1 MKKCILILTCV
12 LGAFEMSGQTEGP
25 DLYNPDANGDGLV
38 TVEDL
43 VSLLG
48 VYGLPFESQLCP
60 CGGCD
65 AVPNW
70 EFASHGDT
78 LTAAQVAA
86 NLFVL
91 APDSIYLQA
100 HISPY
105 GEGYFPFLGD
115 TVLHYEPR
123 TLSRAWE
130 WDRTRTVAP
139 ARMLFTNELPV
150 QSSYSSLWLS
160 FMENMYNSSGY
171 DNYFVDN
178 YNASAMPNGGFLLQD
193 GEEVIDFEIDDVCE
207 EIGNDEF
214 WEILGGTLFIQI
226 AEHTYMNLEMG
237 PSHLTP
243 THLDPDN
250 AQWVFSYP
258 LDWVILSAA
267 PIGDIFTQE

>member
-1 MKKCILILTCV
+1 MKKCILILICV

-115 TVLHYEPR
+115 TLLHYDPR

-130 WDRTRTVAP
+130 WDRTRTADP
-139 ARMLFTNELPV
+139 ARMLFTDEVPSNGTANNRYV
-150 QSSYSSLWLS
+150 Y
-160 FMENMYNSSGY
+160 NMYNYSTSE
-171 DNYFVDN
+171 NYFVDN
-178 YNASAMPNGGFLLQD
+178 YNASEMPNGGFLLQD
-193 GEEVIDFEIDDVCE
+193 GEEVIDFEIDDV
-207 EIGNDEF
+207 
-214 WEILGGTLFIQI
+214 
-226 AEHTYMNLEMG
+226 
-237 PSHLTP
+237 
-243 THLDPDN
+243 
-250 AQWVFSYP
+250 
-258 LDWVILSAA
+258 
-267 PIGDIFTQE
+267 

>member
-91 APDSIYLQA
+91 
-100 HISPY
+100 
-105 GEGYFPFLGD
+105 
-115 TVLHYEPR
+115 
-123 TLSRAWE
+123 
-130 WDRTRTVAP
+130 
-139 ARMLFTNELPV
+139 
-150 QSSYSSLWLS
+150 
-160 FMENMYNSSGY
+160 
-171 DNYFVDN
+171 
-178 YNASAMPNGGFLLQD
+178 
-193 GEEVIDFEIDDVCE
+193 
-207 EIGNDEF
+207 
-214 WEILGGTLFIQI
+214 
-226 AEHTYMNLEMG
+226 
-237 PSHLTP
+237 
-243 THLDPDN
+243 
-250 AQWVFSYP
+250 
-258 LDWVILSAA
+258 
-267 PIGDIFTQE
+267 